1 MGKTYDVSPYDSQ
14 RSHPSMNLGVKWDM
28 CVLFVQTAAKCQDCK
43 FVLAKCTVYCSIK
56 MMQRL
61 AVTNPKNDKMD
72 PHDVNPTYRLYIR
85 IQETI
90 TSISCILPVY
100 SIDHNKRD
108 GD

>member
-1 MGKTYDVSPYDSQ
+1 M
-14 RSHPSMNLGVKWDM
+14 L
-28 CVLFVQTAAKCQDCK
+28 
-43 FVLAKCTVYCSIK
+43 
-56 MMQRL
+56 QRL